1 MGEKNLIA
9 MSDKLLNHIG
19 ANAPSVFQ
27 STVRLFPPGFPKTE
41 EEPFV
46 DCEHLNELEA
56 DLKDRIE

>member
-1 MGEKNLIA
+1 

-46 DCEHLNELEA
+46 DFEHLNELEA